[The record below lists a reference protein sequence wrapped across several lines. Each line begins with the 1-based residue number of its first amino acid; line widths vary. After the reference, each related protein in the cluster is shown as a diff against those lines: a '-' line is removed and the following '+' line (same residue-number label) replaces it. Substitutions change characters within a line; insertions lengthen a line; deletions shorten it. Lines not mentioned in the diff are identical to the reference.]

1 MYIAQCT
8 TSLIPDYEMTTSVEV
23 EKRKFD
29 ICAKI
34 VSLKFVS
41 HVRWFTRY
49 GGYLW
54 SMKKEYRWNDA
65 LKLNEFS
72 FSISVKMLKEFTLY
86 GNNVRGIS
94 YEIGKRLSLFD
105 SAKKTDKNDMS
116 FENRIR
122 ISYIHWLRKIKSGT
136 FTLMLTRVLTIISS
150 SS

>member
-1 MYIAQCT
+1 
-8 TSLIPDYEMTTSVEV
+8 
-23 EKRKFD
+23 
-29 ICAKI
+29 
-34 VSLKFVS
+34 
-41 HVRWFTRY
+41 
-49 GGYLW
+49 
-54 SMKKEYRWNDA
+54 MKKEYRWNDA

-94 YEIGKRLSLFD
+94 YEIGKRLFLFD